1 MATLSFT
8 LPLRFRFRLFLP
20 FALTFSFAW
29 PATTDLLVTASP
41 ADDALTPFPLPTS
54 SPALGT
60 VTVIVAVPLFLFR
73 LTPAIVKRLL
83 GLTASSRTR
92 YQSSCSER
100 SVPQSSGWPQ
110 KSQAR

>member
-20 FALTFSFAW
+20 FALTFSFAG

-54 SPALGT
+54 SPAFGT
-60 VTVIVAVPLFLFR
+60 VTVIVAVTPFLVR
-73 LTPAIVKRLL
+73 VTPAVAKRLL
-83 GLTASSRTR
+83 GLVAPSRHRHPSSGSARAA
-92 YQSSCSER
+92 
-100 SVPQSSGWPQ
+100 PQSSASAQ
-110 KSQAR
+110 QSQ